1 MMMTMTAVAKV
12 VNETG
17 EVGIGVILDMDSD
30 VGKSYRVCMLMAL
43 EDFYEAHRNN
53 FTTIIR
59 YHFRDSKYDNF
70 QAASVAMDL
79 VKNTKVIA
87 LLGPQQSS
95 QAKFVLDIAYESK
108 VPIISAATSPN
119 LSSKHNPYF
128 IRIAQTSSTQAEP
141 IAALIKS
148 FGWTEVVFIFENT
161 DFGRGPITYLFDAMV
176 NIGTQVKCQALL
188 SPYSTDDSILQQL
201 DKLKAMQTG
210 VFVVHML
217 PPLASRFFKKANE
230 VGMMAQGYAW
240 IITDVVTGLLHHL
253 NPQDLDSMQ
262 GVLGVKPYIPPSNQ
276 LTNFERKWRRRV
288 LKEYPEIDTID
299 LDMFSIWSYDFVFA
313 LADAL
318 QRVESKS
325 STPLETRSKLLPMI
339 QNIRLNGLSG
349 DFHIVNGQLHTFG
362 YQIVNVIGKGE
373 KHVGFWNPIN
383 GLSSRISKNQ
393 SFDYTTN
400 KDDLGAIIWPGD
412 AIGIP
417 TGWGNKKLRVG
428 VPALGK
434 FVEFFQAYID
444 PETNIVYTNGFC
456 SDVFYAVIDAMP
468 YVVDYEI
475 IPYETP
481 DGKRPGTVNDLIY
494 EIVRG
499 KYDMV
504 AGDIAILWNRSNYVD
519 FTLPYLD
526 EGFAMLVPVKVDDRK
541 NAWIFMKPL
550 ETWLWITIG
559 LFFICTGIVVWI
571 LERRINREFRGHPYQ
586 QVGTILWFSFSTLV
600 FAQRE
605 KLKNNLS
612 KMVVAV
618 WIFVVLVLV
627 SSYTASLSSMLTIQK
642 LEPTATNIHELI
654 ARGDY
659 VGYHSSSFVE
669 GLLENMGF
677 PDDKLRKY
685 TSFQEYD
692 KALSDG
698 SKNNGVSAIVDG
710 IPYLKLLQAKY
721 CNKYLIVG
729 PVYKTAGFGYA
740 FPKKS
745 PHIATFSRAILKV
758 LEGQMKNISDKWF
771 GKEDSCPDLNVDVD
785 QDFDRLTLESFRGL
799 FYIAG
804 ISSACAL
811 VACVIMFL
819 YENREILVSNDSMGQ
834 KVTTLLR
841 RFIEPIDEEEEEEE
855 E

>member
-1 MMMTMTAVAKV
+1 MMMTTTVVAKV
-12 VNETG
+12 VNG
-17 EVGIGVILDMDSD
+17 IREVGIGVILDMDSD
-30 VGKSYRVCMLMAL
+30 VGKSSRVCMLMAL
-43 EDFYEAHRNN
+43 EDFYGAHWNN
-53 FTTIIR
+53 FTTIVR

-70 QAASVAMDL
+70 QAACVAMDL
-79 VKNTKVIA
+79 VKNTQVIA

-95 QAKFVLDIAYESK
+95 QANFVLDIAYESK
-108 VPIISAATSPN
+108 VPIITPATSPD
-119 LSSKHNPYF
+119 LSSKQNPYL
-128 IRIAQTSSTQAEP
+128 ILIAQASSTQVEP
-141 IAALIKS
+141 IAALTKS

-161 DFGRGPITYLFDAMV
+161 DFGRGPIPYLFDAMV
-176 NIGTQVKCQALL
+176 NIGTQVKYQALL

-262 GVLGVKPYIPPSNQ
+262 GVLGVKPYIPLSNQ
-276 LTNFERKWRRRV
+276 LTNFEKKWRRRV
-288 LKEYPEIDTID
+288 LKEYPEIDTVE
-299 LDMFSIWSYDFVFA
+299 LDMFGIWSYDFVFA
-313 LADAL
+313 LAAAL
-318 QRVESKS
+318 QQVESES
-325 STPLETRSKLLPMI
+325 STPSETRS
-339 QNIRLNGLSG
+339 
-349 DFHIVNGQLHTFG
+349 
-362 YQIVNVIGKGE
+362 KGE

-393 SFDYTTN
+393 SLDYTTN
-400 KDDLGAIIWPGD
+400 KNDLGAIIWPGD
-412 AIGIP
+412 ALEIP
-417 TGWGNKKLRVG
+417 TGWDNKKLRIG

-434 FVEFFQAYID
+434 FVEFFQAYRD
-444 PETNIVYTNGFC
+444 PVTNIVYTNGFC
-456 SDVFYAVIDAMP
+456 MDIFYAVIDAMP

-481 DGKRPGTVNDLIY
+481 DGKRAGTVNDLIY

-499 KYDMV
+499 VDQEKYMVMKRSPLARSLQVIALTFDMV

-526 EGFAMLVPVKVDDRK
+526 EGYAMLVPVKVDDRK

-550 ETWLWITIG
+550 ETSLWIAIG
-559 LFFICTGIVVWI
+559 LSFICIGIVVWI
-571 LERRINREFRGHPYQ
+571 LERRVNIEFRGHPYQ
-586 QVGTILWFSFSTLV
+586 QVGTILWFAFSTLV
-600 FAQRE
+600 FAHRE
-605 KLKNNLS
+605 NLKNNLS
-612 KMVVAV
+612 KLVVAV

-642 LEPTATNIHELI
+642 LEPTTTNIYELI

-669 GLLENMGF
+669 GLLENMDF
-677 PDDKLRKY
+677 PEDKLKKY

-710 IPYLKLLQAKY
+710 IPYLKMLQAKY

-729 PVYKTAGFGYA
+729 PVYQTAGFGY
-740 FPKKS
+740 
-745 PHIATFSRAILKV
+745 
-758 LEGQMKNISDKWF
+758 
-771 GKEDSCPDLNVDVD
+771 EDDCPDINVDV
-785 QDFDRLTLESFRGL
+785 QDFDRLTLASFRGL
-799 FYIAG
+799 FFIVG
-804 ISSACAL
+804 LSSACAL
-811 VACVIMFL
+811 VAYVVMFL
-819 YENREILVSNDSMGQ
+819 HENKDILVSNDSTGCQ
-834 KVTTLLR
+834 KVIALVR
-841 RFIEPIDEEEEEEE
+841 RFIEPIEEEEEEE
-855 E
+855 EEGQ